1 MQKSQFSVGDL
12 NNKYKYPIV
21 QTVNCLTYIY
31 IVFICFQIFEN
42 KVLSLNDYQ
51 IKEFCQKKKLR
62 SSCIKKLREKKY
74 NLLNGERIEIEV

>member
-1 MQKSQFSVGDL
+1 MKL
-12 NNKYKYPIV
+12 
-21 QTVNCLTYIY
+21 
-31 IVFICFQIFEN
+31 FINSFLFFLALIIFEN

-74 NLLNGERIEIEV
+74 NLLNGERIEIEVIPFKKY